1 MKIYNYE
8 NIKIEKYGSRRIC
21 MQKNIDV
28 KKVKDYVKKVN
39 TYKKPHKVTNNR
51 NVKEEASKPKN
62 EKKNINATNTQKC
75 IYVYIHKHENIQIY

>member
-8 NIKIEKYGSRRIC
+8 NIKIEKYESRRIC

-39 TYKKPHKVTNNR
+39 TYKKNPIK
-51 NVKEEASKPKN
+51 
-62 EKKNINATNTQKC
+62 
-75 IYVYIHKHENIQIY
+75 